1 MSTLQTA
8 LSLRTKK
15 IGILLMD
22 ARRLARQSEAACA
35 KEINLSQEDYHQ
47 FEIGQKMPSLPQLE
61 VLAFFLNVPLEHF
74 WGEKVKSE
82 QPQIDL
88 KTNSLIPLRQRVIGI
103 TVRQLR
109 QKSNISLDDFAG
121 RIEIEPALLNRYELG
136 DEAIPLPLLEQMLAY
151 LNENISIV
159 ADQYGQIGRWYKK
172 QKTAG
177 SVAAFPAEIQDFVSK
192 SVNEPYIELARKL
205 SEYDANKL
213 RAIAEGLLEITY

>member
-22 ARRLARQSEAACA
+22 ARRYARQTEYACA
-35 KEINLSQEDYHQ
+35 KEINLTEEEYHQ
-47 FEIGQKMPSLPQLE
+47 FETGQKMPSLPQLE
-61 VLAFFLNVPLEHF
+61 VLAFYLNVPLEHF
-74 WGEKVKSE
+74 WGDKVKSE
-82 QPQIDL
+82 QPQVDL
-88 KTNSLIPLRQRVIGI
+88 KTNALIPLRQRVIGI

-109 QKSNISLDDFAG
+109 QKSNISLEDFAE
-121 RIEIEPALLNRYELG
+121 RLEIEPALLKNYELG
-136 DEAIPLPLLEQMLAY
+136 DTPIPLPLLEHIMAF

-172 QKTAG
+172 QKTVG
-177 SVAAFPAEIQDFVSK
+177 SVSAFPVEIQEFVANAI
-192 SVNEPYIELARKL
+192 NEPYIELARRL

-213 RAIAEGLLEITY
+213 RSIAEGLLEITY

>member
-22 ARRLARQSEAACA
+22 ARRYARQNEDACA
-35 KEINLSQEDYHQ
+35 KEINLTEEEYHQ
-47 FEIGQKMPSLPQLE
+47 FETGQKMPSLPQLE

-74 WGEKVKSE
+74 WGDKVKSE
-82 QPQIDL
+82 QPQVDL

-109 QKSNISLDDFAG
+109 QKSNISLEDFAE
-121 RIEIEPALLNRYELG
+121 RLEIEPALLKKYELG
-136 DEAIPLPLLEQMLAY
+136 DTPIPLPLLEHIMAF

-172 QKTAG
+172 QKTVG
-177 SVAAFPAEIQDFVSK
+177 SVSTFPVEIQEFVANAI
-192 SVNEPYIELARKL
+192 NEPYIELARRL